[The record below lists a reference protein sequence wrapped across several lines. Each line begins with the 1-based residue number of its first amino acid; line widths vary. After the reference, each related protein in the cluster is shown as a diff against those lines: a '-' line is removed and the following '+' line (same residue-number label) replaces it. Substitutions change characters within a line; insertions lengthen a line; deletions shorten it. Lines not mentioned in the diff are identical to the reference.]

1 MGEGHL
7 PVLMDFGST
16 STAKV
21 VIDSRQ
27 AALNLTDQA
36 AEQSSMPYRAPELF
50 DARTGV
56 TVDGRTDV
64 WSLGA
69 LLYAMAFGYSPF
81 ECTFAQ
87 ERGVRRGA
95 SSGGGGGGGG
105 GEGAAAGG
113 GDKGEGCTAV
123 PAAGLPMPVPLVTD
137 CSYLRVI
144 GAVQFPPRE
153 QNAYSALFCG
163 TVQWLLAAA
172 PEDRPDVAAVLHRLE
187 RDFGPGA
194 TSTSTSTSTSISGAA
209 AGTGAAGMVSPTV
222 SRGAARGNGNGNTPR
237 PLGGG
242 STPRRPTLRPPPQH
256 HAQQKKAKAAQAQ
269 AQAQKGGARPR
280 SPAGPP
286 PAEEWK
292 PFG

>member
-87 ERGVRRGA
+87 ERAVHGGA

-172 PEDRPDVAAVLHRLE
+172 PEARPDVAAVLHRLE
-187 RDFGPGA
+187 RDFGPG
-194 TSTSTSTSTSISGAA
+194 TTSTSTSTSISEAA
-209 AGTGAAGMVSPTV
+209 AGTGAVGMVSPTV
-222 SRGAARGNGNGNTPR
+222 SRGAARGNGNTPR
-237 PLGGG
+237 PLGG
-242 STPRRPTLRPPPQH
+242 STPRPTLRPPPQH

-269 AQAQKGGARPR
+269 KGGARPR

-286 PAEEWK
+286 PAAEEWK